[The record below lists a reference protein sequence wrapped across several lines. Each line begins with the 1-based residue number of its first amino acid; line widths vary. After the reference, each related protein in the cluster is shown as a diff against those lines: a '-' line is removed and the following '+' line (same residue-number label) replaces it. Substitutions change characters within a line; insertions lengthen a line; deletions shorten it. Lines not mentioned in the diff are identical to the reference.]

1 MFQDSKQ
8 GYGNVSIKKG
18 QEYTVKCNLSSS
30 KLDKWIV
37 IKIATKDNIAFA
49 KWVHLKKG
57 QTTTVNETFTAKC
70 DATSV
75 YFGLGG
81 EFGDRDDEKKSGLY
95 DWAEGGQKSISDGKG
110 DVAGKG
116 TTLKMSGYSL
126 EAKAA
131 AQTNTNT
138 NTNTNTQQAT
148 GTNAKQTAA
157 TGDFTPI
164 ACGAAAILAASV
176 IVVFARKRE
185 ND

>member
-1 MFQDSKQ
+1 
-8 GYGNVSIKKG
+8 
-18 QEYTVKCNLSSS
+18 
-30 KLDKWIV
+30 
-37 IKIATKDNIAFA
+37 
-49 KWVHLKKG
+49 
-57 QTTTVNETFTAKC
+57 
-70 DATSV
+70 
-75 YFGLGG
+75 
-81 EFGDRDDEKKSGLY
+81 
-95 DWAEGGQKSISDGKG
+95 
-110 DVAGKG
+110 
-116 TTLKMSGYSL
+116 MSGYSL

-148 GTNAKQTAA
+148 DTNAKQTVA